1 MDDVAAGN
9 WGVADMMGGSS
20 LSTSNSGGTG
30 TGFEF
35 QIAVSECASKLFLE
49 AAPHSLEREFLRRVS
64 MALRFVHGFETA
76 VAVASVGLVPVF
88 LPFGASVFG
97 LRLFVVPAEIR
108 LLNLAELAR
117 TVPGAGIPAILLGEE
132 EEEVGLLPLAGLEGL
147 KTPLVTPG
155 SEGGGGGVVVE
166 LLRRN
171 SLGGGIGTRSS
182 STATIVG
189 EVASPGFGVLA
200 WLDRVEEDVDRGDL
214 LSDVSACCEVPA
226 VGTDEPKVFEDSL
239 VL

>member
-1 MDDVAAGN
+1 
-9 WGVADMMGGSS
+9 MGGSS

-35 QIAVSECASKLFLE
+35 QIAVSECASTLFLE

-64 MALRFVHGFETA
+64 MALRLVHGFETA
-76 VAVASVGLVPVF
+76 VAVASVGLMPVF
-88 LPFGASVFG
+88 LVFGASVFG
-97 LRLFVVPAEIR
+97 LRVLVVPAEIR

-132 EEEVGLLPLAGLEGL
+132 EELGLLPLAGLEGL

-155 SEGGGGGVVVE
+155 SEDGGGGVVVE

-182 STATIVG
+182 SPATIVEEIG
-189 EVASPGFGVLA
+189 STGVGVIA
-200 WLDRVEEDVDRGDL
+200 WLDRGEDDVDRGDL
-214 LSDVSACCEVPA
+214 LSVASTCCREVPA
-226 VGTDEPKVFEDSL
+226 TGADEPKVFGDSL